1 MAEAARWA
9 RVEHEVRTMLHPL
22 SSAEVPHSPPVPV
35 ARVFVRTHGARCV
48 RVCAV
53 AFSSRGSCRMTV
65 ELEEVRTMSHSPS
78 RQRSHVLTFSCTYP
92 HRRSACPDTSTQ
104 HMVLATAHT
113 ECAQLWQGF
122 FSSSRGSGT
131 YHFSFTVHRASLV
144 YSHSFSCARPRR
156 PSRCLDAWCLHQRV
170 HMSECHAQ

>member
-53 AFSSRGSCRMTV
+53 AFSSGRGSCRMTV

-78 RQRSHVLTFSCTYP
+78 TTEVSCTDFLL
-92 HRRSACPDTSTQ
+92 HLSSSAECLSRRKY
-104 HMVLATAHT
+104 ATHGA
-113 ECAQLWQGF
+113 QGF

-131 YHFSFTVHRASLV
+131 YRFSFTVHCASLV
-144 YSHSFSCARPRR
+144 YSLCFSCARPRR

-170 HMSECHAQ
+170 HVSECHAH